1 MTNLLDDCS
10 ARKMF
15 SSVNPF
21 FLRNPNKPEDYCIFN
36 RLVDCYYF
44 VLLTFFKNCPKGY
57 IELPYIIWKIYPSKK
72 KNEVRE
78 MVNAMTDLK
87 VPYIVVLNY
96 DSKEATIYF
105 EQFFTALHSV
115 CGTDMNHEAFKQA
128 LGYSKHLTDV
138 LKEDTNAL

>member
-1 MTNLLDDCS
+1 MNKLLDNNS

-21 FLRNPNKPEDYCIFN
+21 FLRNPNNPEEYCVFN

-57 IELPYIIWKIYPSKK
+57 IELPYIIWKIYPMKK
-72 KNEVRE
+72 KNEIRLI
-78 MVNAMTDLK
+78 VNAMTTLK
-87 VPYIVVLNY
+87 VEYIVCLNY
-96 DSKEATIYF
+96 DSKEANIYF
-105 EQFFTALHSV
+105 ENFFTALHSV
-115 CGTDMNHEAFKQA
+115 CGTEMNHEAFKQA

-138 LKEDTNAL
+138 LKEDANAL